1 MMDDLGKLKHL
12 VESGHAC
19 ISIVIHEES
28 EALSLV
34 KDLAIE
40 TKRDLLVWS
49 AGYGIR
55 EGILAAQPPVA
66 DTEMP
71 DPALVY
77 FANLECSD
85 ICETQDNT
93 GRRKKENKYPICVT
107 LDLAPHLENDIT
119 LRLMRDTLHKL
130 SSVGGNLIMIDS
142 TDKIPEVIKI
152 HTVSIEL
159 SYPNEDEIERLIRST
174 LRSIHKKN
182 PIEIGITKKGMKA
195 IVRNLRGLT
204 LRQAK
209 SIIQST
215 VIEDRKFDDDDV
227 NHIIAGKRQLLHGD
241 DLLEYIETPLTID
254 EIGGMNSLKKWLK
267 QRRDVFKDE
276 AKDFG
281 LTAPRG
287 VLMLGVQGAGKSLCA
302 KAIAAGWQLPL
313 LRMDP
318 GALYNSYI
326 GQSEQNLRKAFRQTE
341 QMAPVILWIDEI
353 EKAFASATSQSSD
366 GGLSKRMFGSLLT
379 WMQDHKEPVFIVA
392 TANDIEALPP
402 ELLRKGRFD
411 EIFFVGLPKAK
422 ARQQIFEIHLRKRKR
437 NPEEFDLAALAD
449 VTDGFSGAEIEQAVI
464 SGLYNAFYAN
474 RELTTEELIKAV
486 NDSVPLSVT
495 MAEKIEELY
504 TWAEGRCVPAD

>member
-1 MMDDLGKLKHL
+1 MDNFKQLKHL
-12 VESGHAC
+12 VESGYAC
-19 ISIVIHEES
+19 ISIVTHEEPD
-28 EALSLV
+28 ALSLV
-34 KDLAIE
+34 KDLAME
-40 TKRDLLVWS
+40 TKRDILVWS
-49 AGYGIR
+49 AGFGIR
-55 EGILAAQPPVA
+55 EGLLSAQPPVS
-66 DTEMP
+66 DTETP

-77 FANLECSD
+77 FANLEASE

-93 GRRKKENKYPICVT
+93 GHRKKENRYPICVT
-107 LDLAPHLENDIT
+107 LDLSPHLQKEVT
-119 LRLMRDTLHKL
+119 LRLMRDLLYKL
-130 SSVGGNLIMIDS
+130 SAVGGTLVMIDS
-142 TDKIPEVIKI
+142 TEKLPEAVKT
-152 HTVSIEL
+152 HTVSMEL
-159 SYPNEDEIERLIRST
+159 SYPNEEEIEAIIRST
-174 LRSIHKKN
+174 LRKIHQKT
-182 PIEIGITKKGMKA
+182 PIEVGITKRGMKA

-204 LRQAK
+204 RRQAK

-227 NHIIAGKRQLLHGD
+227 NHVIAGKRQLIHGD

-254 EIGGMNSLKKWLK
+254 EIGGMDNLKKWLR

-276 AKDFG
+276 ARDFG
-281 LTAPRG
+281 LSAPRG
-287 VLMLGVQGAGKSLCA
+287 VLMLGIQGAGKSLCA

-353 EKAFASATSQSSD
+353 EKGFASASAQSSD

-411 EIFFVGLPKAK
+411 EIFFVGLPKLK
-422 ARQQIFEIHLRKRKR
+422 ARKQIFTIHLKKRNR
-437 NPEEFDLAALAD
+437 NPEEFDLDALAEAA
-449 VTDGFSGAEIEQAVI
+449 DGFSGAEIEQAVI
-464 SGLYNAFYAN
+464 SGLYNAFYVN
-474 RELTTEELIKAV
+474 QELTMEGLLKAI
-486 NDSVPLSVT
+486 DDAVPLSVT
-495 MAEKIEELY
+495 MKEKIADLY
-504 TWAEGRCVPAD
+504 AWAEGRCVPAD